1 MNWLGSYYFEV
12 TVAGRE
18 ENEVEDQQTADAIL
32 SINYRDKVGQK
43 LLFCPDFYF
52 LLQRHSWTKAFV
64 LSRFLFVAS
73 EISLDKSC
81 FWSRFSFVAS
91 GRQHKD
97 SSWSDPTAED

>member
-43 LLFCPDFYF
+43 LFFGPNFYIF
-52 LLQRHSWTKAFV
+52 
-64 LSRFLFVAS
+64 
-73 EISLDKSC
+73 
-81 FWSRFSFVAS
+81 AS

-97 SSWSDPTAED
+97 SSRSDPTVED

>member
-43 LLFCPDFYF
+43 LSFCPI
-52 LLQRHSWTKAFV
+52 
-64 LSRFLFVAS
+64 FLFVAS
-73 EISLDKSC
+73 DTRSDKSC
-81 FWSRFSFVAS
+81 FWPRFLFVAS

-97 SSWSDPTAED
+97 SSRSDPTVED